1 MKSEK
6 SNPDLQKSINRFLRY
21 FVLVSICGYGPLIV
35 FSCFFLFLLMMAP
48 LMFQTEGAKVFAIF
62 ASINIVVIAASIWMI
77 IYAHRL
83 KRFTYTY
90 DQFKIRNFIACGI
103 SVFSTLLIAT
113 IPMLIFANLFKGD
126 WAEDYKRLA
135 KAKKDKDAEL
145 AAQNQKILQAIED
158 YQSQQTNRN
167 T

>member
-1 MKSEK
+1 MNPEQ

-21 FVLVSICGYGPLIV
+21 STLVGICGYAPLIV
-35 FSCFFLFLLMMAP
+35 FGGFILFLLMLAP
-48 LMFQTEGAKVFAIF
+48 LMFQTDGAKVFAIF
-62 ASINIVVIAASIWMI
+62 ASINIIVIAASIWMI

-83 KRFTYTY
+83 KRFTYSY
-90 DQFKIRNFIACGI
+90 DQFKIRNYIACGV
-103 SVFSTLLIAT
+103 SAFSTFFLAT

-126 WAEDYKRLA
+126 WSEDYKRLA

-158 YQSQQTNRN
+158 YHSQQSDHN